1 MSATAPVRDPA
12 AASDERRVAATEFG
26 AAFKRA
32 MAVVRRLRGRDTHR
46 RGDLSYAQYGLL
58 FGLAEHGELTAG
70 DLAAVADVTA
80 STASKMLDRLVE
92 SGLVE
97 RVRSERDRRSVL
109 VALTAH
115 GGELVA
121 ARRAEYEERWA
132 RALSGFSREELLG
145 ATAVM
150 ERVIEMFD
158 EIAAAAEA
166 EAQRST
172 DPR

>member
-1 MSATAPVRDPA
+1 
-12 AASDERRVAATEFG
+12 
-26 AAFKRA
+26 
-32 MAVVRRLRGRDTHR
+32 
-46 RGDLSYAQYGLL
+46 
-58 FGLAEHGELTAG
+58 
-70 DLAAVADVTA
+70 
-80 STASKMLDRLVE
+80 MLDRLVE